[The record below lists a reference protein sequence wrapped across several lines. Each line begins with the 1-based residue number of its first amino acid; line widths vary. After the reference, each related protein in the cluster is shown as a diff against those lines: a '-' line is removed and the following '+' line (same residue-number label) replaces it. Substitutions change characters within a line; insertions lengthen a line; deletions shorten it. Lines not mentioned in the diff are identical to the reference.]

1 MSNRIK
7 ALSQRTA
14 LIKRL
19 NTYFGP
25 EQGDENYPYSTQKN
39 VLVREIF
46 DNCVDILRKDK
57 NKGIIKKGNIRA
69 KFYKD
74 NSIEFFDSGSGIP
87 TEKSQT
93 AEGIP
98 ASSLYLAL
106 GVLNAGTN
114 YENITDS
121 AGTNGVGGSGA
132 QMLSEYMKVEV
143 YKDNKIYCID
153 FKDGELGIFDKNNN
167 FVKAKDLTFMEIRKD
182 NRDKEEKKLFPTGT
196 KIRFKI
202 NDNLFKSKYNYDIED
217 LIDRMKSTS
226 FLEDFITFYVYNE
239 NDGQEYKFNYGGGI
253 EHIAD
258 LNSSDR
264 ITKIYN
270 LSNSSKFEDDTVDI
284 QHEKDIKVKTI
295 VKETNVNISFCYQNN
310 YDYFTDSYVNTIKTK
325 KNGIHV
331 QAFEKV
337 FTDIFNQKLQSMKGY
352 ISKSEKNL
360 PIFQDYS
367 EGLCLVVSVSLP
379 EPDFTSQI
387 KEELRGPKVLK
398 EFIKLYSECI
408 TKWINTKAN
417 QEDIK
422 RIADKVMAAYKIRLK
437 RKEEVDIK
445 REKNKIKT
453 SIMPSKLVDCEINYD
468 ENSEIF
474 ITEGDS
480 ALTPIKG
487 CRNSRYQAVL
497 PIRGKILN
505 VLKASLK
512 KILANQEIQDIIK
525 SLDAGVGDS
534 YDHSKARYQKIMI
547 ATDADVDGNS
557 IANLLILFLWMFCRD
572 AILKGCVYR
581 ILTPLYIINTKKK
594 NYYCLNAEERDDIL
608 TKLNKDN
615 VKYTITRAKGLG
627 ESGDEAL
634 IYTGLDPTTRR
645 IQRITINDV
654 TKAEEMLEIVMGEDT
669 EIRKDWLRKNPIV
682 PEEL

>member
-1 MSNRIK
+1 MSKIK

-19 NTYFGP
+19 NVYFGP

-39 VLVREIF
+39 VLIREII
-46 DNCVDILRKDK
+46 DNAVDILKK
-57 NKGIIKKGNIRA
+57 NKKANLIKKGNIRV
-69 KFYKD
+69 KFNKD
-74 NSIEFFDSGSGIP
+74 NSIEVLDSGSGIP
-87 TEKSQT
+87 TEISHT

-114 YENITDS
+114 YEDLSDTL
-121 AGTNGVGGSGA
+121 GTNGVGGSGA

-143 YKDNKIYCID
+143 YKNNKIYCID
-153 FKDGELGIFDKNNN
+153 FKEGELGIFKDND
-167 FVKAKDLTFMEIRKD
+167 FIKAKDLTFIDIRKD

-196 KIRFKI
+196 KIKFKI
-202 NDNLFKSKYNYDIED
+202 NDSLFKSKYSYDIED

-239 NDGQEYKFNYGGGI
+239 NDGQEYKFNFGGGI

-258 LNSSDR
+258 LNSTNK

-270 LSNSSKFEDDTVDI
+270 LSNSSNFEDDTIDI
-284 QHEKDIKVKTI
+284 SDKNIKVKTI
-295 VKETNVNISFCYQNN
+295 VKETNINISFCYQNN
-310 YDYFTDSYVNTIKTK
+310 YEYFTDSYVNTIKTK
-325 KNGIHV
+325 KNGVHV
-331 QAFEKV
+331 QAFEKA

-367 EGLCLVVSVSLP
+367 EGLCLVISVSLP
-379 EPDFTSQI
+379 EPDFTNQI
-387 KEELRGPKVLK
+387 KEELRGTKVLK

-453 SIMPSKLVDCEINYD
+453 SVMPSKLVDCEINYD
-468 ENSEIF
+468 ENSEIY
-474 ITEGDS
+474 ISEGDS
-480 ALTPIKG
+480 ASTAIKG
-487 CRNSRYQAVL
+487 SRNSKYQAIL

-505 VLKASLK
+505 VLKASPK
-512 KILANQEIQDIIK
+512 KILSNQEIQDILK
-525 SLDAGVGDS
+525 CLDAGVGDS
-534 YDHSKARYQKIMI
+534 YDHSKARYQKIII
-547 ATDADVDGNS
+547 ATDADVDGDA
-557 IANLLILFLWMFCRD
+557 IANLLILVFWKFCRE

-581 ILTPLYIINTKKK
+581 ILTPLYIINTKKQ
-594 NYYCLNAEERDDIL
+594 NYYCLNAEERDNTL
-608 TKLNKDN
+608 VKLDKDN
-615 VKYTITRAKGLG
+615 IKYTITRAKGLG
-627 ESGDEAL
+627 ESGEETL
-634 IYTGLDPTTRR
+634 IYTGLDPRTRR
-645 IQRITINDV
+645 IQRITVNDV
-654 TKAEEMLEIVMGEDT
+654 EKAEEMLEIVMGEDT
-669 EIRKDWLRKNPIV
+669 EIRKDWLRENPIV

>member
-1 MSNRIK
+1 
-7 ALSQRTA
+7 
-14 LIKRL
+14 
-19 NTYFGP
+19 
-25 EQGDENYPYSTQKN
+25 
-39 VLVREIF
+39 
-46 DNCVDILRKDK
+46 
-57 NKGIIKKGNIRA
+57 
-69 KFYKD
+69 
-74 NSIEFFDSGSGIP
+74 
-87 TEKSQT
+87 
-93 AEGIP
+93 
-98 ASSLYLAL
+98 
-106 GVLNAGTN
+106 
-114 YENITDS
+114 
-121 AGTNGVGGSGA
+121 
-132 QMLSEYMKVEV
+132 
-143 YKDNKIYCID
+143 
-153 FKDGELGIFDKNNN
+153 
-167 FVKAKDLTFMEIRKD
+167 
-182 NRDKEEKKLFPTGT
+182 
-196 KIRFKI
+196 
-202 NDNLFKSKYNYDIED
+202 
-217 LIDRMKSTS
+217 
-226 FLEDFITFYVYNE
+226 
-239 NDGQEYKFNYGGGI
+239 
-253 EHIAD
+253 
-258 LNSSDR
+258 
-264 ITKIYN
+264 
-270 LSNSSKFEDDTVDI
+270 
-284 QHEKDIKVKTI
+284 
-295 VKETNVNISFCYQNN
+295 
-310 YDYFTDSYVNTIKTK
+310 
-325 KNGIHV
+325 
-331 QAFEKV
+331 
-337 FTDIFNQKLQSMKGY
+337 
-352 ISKSEKNL
+352 
-360 PIFQDYS
+360 
-367 EGLCLVVSVSLP
+367 
-379 EPDFTSQI
+379 
-387 KEELRGPKVLK
+387 
-398 EFIKLYSECI
+398 
-408 TKWINTKAN
+408 
-417 QEDIK
+417 
-422 RIADKVMAAYKIRLK
+422 
-437 RKEEVDIK
+437 
-445 REKNKIKT
+445 
-453 SIMPSKLVDCEINYD
+453 MPSKLVDCEINYD